1 MKYLLLTFVFIHLL
15 TTNLLSQGCSDAGFC
30 SINGINPAS
39 HLDSNKTL
47 NHQMLFGFTTGI
59 AQFGVII
66 NSPYIQYD
74 VQLFEELSL
83 STKINYALINGSL
96 TSNHGLSDVFIST
109 NWKVSKNISL
119 INGIKIPFNDA
130 DKTYK
135 GFDLPMSYQTTLG
148 TYDYLAGVNYSSKNL
163 LVSIGTQV
171 PITQNNNSFFVE
183 NFLIEDIDPNYKSTN
198 NYVRQA
204 DLIIRFNYLL
214 ALKNEKLK
222 LTVGAMPIYHLV
234 DDKYTDINGIEQT
247 INNSKGLT
255 MNINSVLRYQLSE
268 RNHFDFTIGI
278 PVASRKSRPDG
289 LSQFAVNIQYGI
301 RF

>member
-15 TTNLLSQGCSDAGFC
+15 TTNLFSQGCSDAGFC
-30 SINGINPAS
+30 SISGINPAS
-39 HLDSNKTL
+39 HLDSNKAL

-66 NSPYIQYD
+66 NSPYVQYD

-96 TSNHGLSDVFIST
+96 ISNHGLSDVFIST
-109 NWKVSKNISL
+109 NLKINKNISL
-119 INGIKIPFNDA
+119 INGMKIPFNDA

-148 TYDYLAGVNYSSKNL
+148 TYDYLAGINYSSKNL
-163 LVSIGTQV
+163 LVSIGAQV

-183 NFLIEDIDPNYKSTN
+183 NFLTDDIDPNYKSTN
-198 NYVRQA
+198 NYIRQA

-222 LTVGAMPIYHLV
+222 LTIGAMPIYHLA

-268 RNHFDFTIGI
+268 RNHFDFTVGI

-289 LSQFAVNIQYGI
+289 LSQFAINIQYGVK
-301 RF
+301 F